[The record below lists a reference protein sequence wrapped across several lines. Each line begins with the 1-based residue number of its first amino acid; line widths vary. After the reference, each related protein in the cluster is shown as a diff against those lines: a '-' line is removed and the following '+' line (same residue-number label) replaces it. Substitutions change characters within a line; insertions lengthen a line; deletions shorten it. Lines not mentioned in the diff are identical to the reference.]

1 MVTPN
6 YGETV
11 RLTVAQAVVKYI
23 AAQYSVSDGV
33 RKRFVPAAM
42 GIFGH
47 GNVAGLGQALDQ
59 LSDELPFVQGRNEQA
74 LGHAATAF
82 AKHTRRTQAIAVT
95 ASIGPGALNLVT
107 AAGTAT
113 VNRIPLLLLPGDT
126 YATRRQGP
134 VLQQLENPSAPDLTV
149 NDAFRP
155 VARFFDRINRPEQL
169 LYSLPKAF
177 RVLAN
182 PVETG
187 AVVISLPQDV
197 QSHAFD
203 FPKSFFEPHDWKI
216 RRPEPSLDEVAEVA
230 AAIKQAKSP
239 LIIAGGGIIYSNAT
253 AELEA
258 LADAT
263 GIPVTETFGGK
274 GAVQKKADWAAW
286 GIGLEGSPETNK
298 LANKADL
305 IIHVG
310 TRLTDFATASQS
322 IFKNP
327 EVKFVSINVS
337 EFDGIKQGATTIVAD
352 AKLALAALTKA
363 VAGYKVPAEW
373 TQEVIEKNAVW
384 VKARNAALDVNYT
397 FDKSTLDP
405 AFSEDTDATI
415 TQGQLLGVLQNHS
428 RSGDVIIA
436 GAGGPPGDV
445 QKVWDATE
453 GRFAH
458 LEFGFSCM
466 GYELPAAIGVRLA
479 NPNPANRIT
488 TFIGDGTWTMAP
500 TELVTAAQERLP
512 LTIVVSENHGYQ
524 VIRRLQMWRVGN
536 SFGNEFRYRQ
546 DGPIV
551 TESAEANGKAP
562 RLEGDFLF
570 LDIVKMAEGM
580 GAKAFRPTTTAEFA
594 KVLDDTRTESGP
606 VVIVVPT
613 IPHANLPASE
623 VWWDVAPAEVHEN
636 SPWIQAT
643 ADDYNAGLKTQR
655 LHY

>member
-6 YGETV
+6 YGETI

-82 AKHTRRTQAIAVT
+82 AKHTLRTQVIAVT

-134 VLQQLENPSAPDLTV
+134 VLQQLENPQAPDLTV

-155 VARFFDRINRPEQL
+155 VSKFFDRINRPEQL

-230 AAIKQAKSP
+230 AAIKQAKNP
-239 LIIAGGGIIYSNAT
+239 LIIAGGGVIYSNAT

-263 GIPVTETFGGK
+263 GIPVAETFGGK
-274 GAVQKKADWAAW
+274 GAVQKKADWAVW

-322 IFKNP
+322 IFQNP
-327 EVKFVSINVS
+327 KVKFVSINVS

-352 AKLALAALTKA
+352 AKLALSALTKA

-373 TQEVIEKNAVW
+373 TAEIIEKNAVW

-405 AFSEDTDATI
+405 AFSEDTDAI
-415 TQGQLLGVLQNHS
+415 MTQGQLLGVLQNHA

-546 DGPIV
+546 DGPVV
-551 TESAEANGKAP
+551 TESAEASGKAP
-562 RLEGDFLF
+562 RLEGDYLF

-580 GAKAFRPTTTAEFA
+580 GAKAFRPMTTTEFA
-594 KVLDDTRTESGP
+594 KVLDDTRDEQGP

-643 ADDYNAGLKTQR
+643 SDDYNAGLKTQR
-655 LHY
+655 FHY

>member
-33 RKRFVPAAM
+33 RKRFIPAAM

-230 AAIKQAKSP
+230 AAIKQAKNP

-322 IFKNP
+322 IFQNP
-327 EVKFVSINVS
+327 NVKFVSINVS

-436 GAGGPPGDV
+436 GAGGPPGDI

-479 NPNPANRIT
+479 NPDPANRIT

-546 DGPIV
+546 EGPVV
-551 TESAEANGKAP
+551 TESAEAKGKAP
-562 RLEGDFLF
+562 RLEGDYLF

-580 GAKAFRPTTTAEFA
+580 GAKAFRPVTTAEFA
-594 KVLDDTRTESGP
+594 KVLDDTRDEQGP